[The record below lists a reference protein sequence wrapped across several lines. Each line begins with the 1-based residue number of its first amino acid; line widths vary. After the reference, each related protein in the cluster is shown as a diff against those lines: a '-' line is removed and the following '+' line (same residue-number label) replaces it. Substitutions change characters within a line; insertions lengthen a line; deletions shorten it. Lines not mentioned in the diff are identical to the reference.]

1 MPKILD
7 SLNWCLKIANDDS
20 HGYDQTHRQSPDY
33 DCSSLIANAL
43 NKAGF
48 NVPKDS
54 YTGNLYQRLIKAG
67 FKSIPVSATR
77 KAGDIFLTPNHHVVM
92 CVNSNTIVHA
102 SGNEKGK
109 ITGGKPGDQTGR
121 EICTRSFYTPS
132 YGWKYHLRY
141 TAEDPQP
148 EKKVTYT
155 LPKLLVDIADGKYK
169 SGEERKKAIEGM
181 GLDYKTVQ
189 YLVTAMLNGGV
200 YAGH

>member
-7 SLNWCLKIANDDS
+7 ALNWCLKIANDDS

-33 DCSSLIANAL
+33 DCSSLIANGL

-54 YTGNLYQRLIKAG
+54 YTGNLYQRLTKAG
-67 FKSIPVSATR
+67 FKSIPINAPR

-141 TAEDPQP
+141 TAEDKQS

-155 LPKLLVDIADGKYK
+155 IPKLLVDIADGKYK
-169 SGEERKKAIEGM
+169 SGDERKKAIEEM
-181 GLDYKTVQ
+181 GLDYKTVR
-189 YLVTAMLNGGV
+189 YLVNAMLNGGI
-200 YAGH
+200 YA